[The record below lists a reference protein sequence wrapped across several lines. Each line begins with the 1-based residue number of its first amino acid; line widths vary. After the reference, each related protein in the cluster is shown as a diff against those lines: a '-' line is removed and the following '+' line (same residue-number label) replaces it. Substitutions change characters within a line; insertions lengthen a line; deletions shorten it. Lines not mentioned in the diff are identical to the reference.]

1 MTLLNKHDKINKS
14 NFRRNNEK
22 NYSNLL
28 LVIGSIGIGKD
39 LDQYESKRVFDK
51 IIEVALT
58 GDYEKYKNDKEMTNA
73 LEELVKASEYLD
85 VHRIFS
91 DGNKYIVLDVEEQ
104 GNRSILT
111 VKAVYKIYRD
121 ISEEKYRQIMEREVL
136 ELMKYDMEE
145 IDEKTYKKNV
155 YNIITD
161 IAGNDFEIKEEV
173 IKMNMIKKEKWD
185 MEDNSDLIQRLYPA
199 IFYMMESLNKRYFE
213 TSEEGNN

>member
-1 MTLLNKHDKINKS
+1 MKKIIAI
-14 NFRRNNEK
+14 
-22 NYSNLL
+22 LL

-136 ELMKYDMEE
+136 ELTKYDMEE

-161 IAGNDFEIKEEV
+161 VAGNDFEIKEEV

-199 IFYMMESLNKRYFE
+199 IFYMMESLNKRYFK
-213 TSEEGNN
+213 TSEEGKI

>member
-1 MTLLNKHDKINKS
+1 MKKIIAI
-14 NFRRNNEK
+14 
-22 NYSNLL
+22 LL

-58 GDYEKYKNDKEMTNA
+58 GDYEKYKYDKEMTNA

-136 ELMKYDMEE
+136 ELTKYDMEE

-161 IAGNDFEIKEEV
+161 VAGNDFEIKEEV
-173 IKMNMIKKEKWD
+173 IKMNMIKKKKWNMD
-185 MEDNSDLIQRLYPA
+185 DNSDLIQRLYPA
-199 IFYMMESLNKRYFE
+199 IFYMMESLNKRYFK
-213 TSEEGNN
+213 TSEEGNI

>member
-1 MTLLNKHDKINKS
+1 MKKIIAI
-14 NFRRNNEK
+14 
-22 NYSNLL
+22 LL

-73 LEELVKASEYLD
+73 LKELVKASEYLD

-161 IAGNDFEIKEEV
+161 VAGNDFEIKEEV

-213 TSEEGNN
+213 TSEEGNI

>member
-1 MTLLNKHDKINKS
+1 MKKIIAI
-14 NFRRNNEK
+14 
-22 NYSNLL
+22 LL
-28 LVIGSIGIGKD
+28 LIIGSIGIGKD
-39 LDQYESKRVFDK
+39 LERYESKRVFDK

-199 IFYMMESLNKRYFE
+199 IFYMMESLNKRYFK
-213 TSEEGNN
+213 TSEEGNI

>member
-1 MTLLNKHDKINKS
+1 MKKIIAI
-14 NFRRNNEK
+14 
-22 NYSNLL
+22 LL

-91 DGNKYIVLDVEEQ
+91 DGNKYIALDVEEQ

-136 ELMKYDMEE
+136 ELTKYDMEE

-161 IAGNDFEIKEEV
+161 VAGNNFEIKEEV
-173 IKMNMIKKEKWD
+173 IKMNMIKKDHWD
-185 MEDNSDLIQRLYPA
+185 LEDNSDLIQRLYPA
-199 IFYMMESLNKRYFE
+199 IFYMMELLNKRYFQ
-213 TSEEGNN
+213 TSEEGNI

>member
-1 MTLLNKHDKINKS
+1 MKKIIAI
-14 NFRRNNEK
+14 
-22 NYSNLL
+22 LL

-58 GDYEKYKNDKEMTNA
+58 GDYEKYKNDKEMINA

-136 ELMKYDMEE
+136 ELTKYDMEE

-161 IAGNDFEIKEEV
+161 VAGNDFEIKEEV
-173 IKMNMIKKEKWD
+173 IKMNMIKKKKWN

-199 IFYMMESLNKRYFE
+199 IFYMMESLNKRYFK
-213 TSEEGNN
+213 TSEEGNI

>member
-1 MTLLNKHDKINKS
+1 MKKIIAI
-14 NFRRNNEK
+14 
-22 NYSNLL
+22 LL

-39 LDQYESKRVFDK
+39 LDRYESKRVFDK

-136 ELMKYDMEE
+136 ELTKYDMEE

-161 IAGNDFEIKEEV
+161 VAGNDFEIKEEV

-199 IFYMMESLNKRYFE
+199 IFYMMESLNKRYFK
-213 TSEEGNN
+213 TSEEGNI

>member
-1 MTLLNKHDKINKS
+1 MKKIIAI
-14 NFRRNNEK
+14 
-22 NYSNLL
+22 LL
-28 LVIGSIGIGKD
+28 LIIGSIGIGKD
-39 LDQYESKRVFDK
+39 LDRYESKRVFDK

-136 ELMKYDMEE
+136 ELTKYDMEE

-161 IAGNDFEIKEEV
+161 VAGNDFEIKEEV

-185 MEDNSDLIQRLYPA
+185 MEDNSVLIQRLYPA
-199 IFYMMESLNKRYFE
+199 IFYMMESLNKRYFK
-213 TSEEGNN
+213 TSEEGNI

>member
-1 MTLLNKHDKINKS
+1 MKKIIAI
-14 NFRRNNEK
+14 
-22 NYSNLL
+22 LL

-39 LDQYESKRVFDK
+39 LDRYESKRVFDK

-73 LEELVKASEYLD
+73 LKELVKASEYLD

-136 ELMKYDMEE
+136 ELTKYDMEE

-161 IAGNDFEIKEEV
+161 VAGNDFEIKEEV

-199 IFYMMESLNKRYFE
+199 IFYMMESLNKRYFK
-213 TSEEGNN
+213 TSEEGNI

>member
-1 MTLLNKHDKINKS
+1 MKKIIAI
-14 NFRRNNEK
+14 
-22 NYSNLL
+22 LL
-28 LVIGSIGIGKD
+28 LVIGSIGIGKN

-161 IAGNDFEIKEEV
+161 VAGNDFEIKEEV

-199 IFYMMESLNKRYFE
+199 IFYMMESLNKRYFK
-213 TSEEGNN
+213 TSEEGNI

>member
-1 MTLLNKHDKINKS
+1 MKKIIAI
-14 NFRRNNEK
+14 
-22 NYSNLL
+22 LL

-173 IKMNMIKKEKWD
+173 IKMNMIKKKKWN

-199 IFYMMESLNKRYFE
+199 IFYMMESLNKRYFK
-213 TSEEGNN
+213 TSEEGNI

>member
-1 MTLLNKHDKINKS
+1 MKKIIAI
-14 NFRRNNEK
+14 
-22 NYSNLL
+22 LL

-58 GDYEKYKNDKEMTNA
+58 GDYEKYKYDKEMTNA

-111 VKAVYKIYRD
+111 IKAVYKIYRD

-136 ELMKYDMEE
+136 ELTKYDMEE

-161 IAGNDFEIKEEV
+161 VAGNDFEIKEEV

-199 IFYMMESLNKRYFE
+199 IFYMMESLNKRYFK
-213 TSEEGNN
+213 TSEEGNI

>member
-1 MTLLNKHDKINKS
+1 MKKIIAI
-14 NFRRNNEK
+14 
-22 NYSNLL
+22 LL

-121 ISEEKYRQIMEREVL
+121 ISEEKYRQIVEREVL
-136 ELMKYDMEE
+136 ELTKYDVEE

-199 IFYMMESLNKRYFE
+199 IFYMMESLNKRYFK
-213 TSEEGNN
+213 TSEEGNI

>member
-1 MTLLNKHDKINKS
+1 MKKIIAI
-14 NFRRNNEK
+14 
-22 NYSNLL
+22 LL

-145 IDEKTYKKNV
+145 IDEKAYKKNV

-199 IFYMMESLNKRYFE
+199 IFYMMESLNKRYFK
-213 TSEEGNN
+213 TSEEGNI

>member
-1 MTLLNKHDKINKS
+1 MKKIIAI
-14 NFRRNNEK
+14 
-22 NYSNLL
+22 LL

-136 ELMKYDMEE
+136 ELTKYDMEE

-161 IAGNDFEIKEEV
+161 VAGNDFEIKEEV

-199 IFYMMESLNKRYFE
+199 IFYMMESLNKRYFK
-213 TSEEGNN
+213 TSEEGNI

>member
-1 MTLLNKHDKINKS
+1 MKKIIAI
-14 NFRRNNEK
+14 
-22 NYSNLL
+22 LL
-28 LVIGSIGIGKD
+28 LIIGSIGIGKD

-136 ELMKYDMEE
+136 ELTKYDMEE

-161 IAGNDFEIKEEV
+161 VAGNDFEIKEEV

-185 MEDNSDLIQRLYPA
+185 MEDNSDLIQRLYPV
-199 IFYMMESLNKRYFE
+199 IFYMMESLNKRYFKI
-213 TSEEGNN
+213 SEEGNI

>member
-1 MTLLNKHDKINKS
+1 MKKIIAI
-14 NFRRNNEK
+14 
-22 NYSNLL
+22 LL

-58 GDYEKYKNDKEMTNA
+58 GDYEKYKYDKEMTNA

-91 DGNKYIVLDVEEQ
+91 DVNKYIVLDVEEQ

-111 VKAVYKIYRD
+111 VKAVNKIYRD

-136 ELMKYDMEE
+136 ELTKYDMEE

-155 YNIITD
+155 YKIITD
-161 IAGNDFEIKEEV
+161 VAGNDFEIKEEV

-213 TSEEGNN
+213 TSEEGNI

>member
-1 MTLLNKHDKINKS
+1 MKKIIAI
-14 NFRRNNEK
+14 
-22 NYSNLL
+22 LL

-136 ELMKYDMEE
+136 ELTKYDMEE

-161 IAGNDFEIKEEV
+161 VAGNDFEIKEEV

-213 TSEEGNN
+213 TSEEGNI

>member
-1 MTLLNKHDKINKS
+1 MKKIIAI
-14 NFRRNNEK
+14 
-22 NYSNLL
+22 LL
-28 LVIGSIGIGKD
+28 LVIGSIAIGKD

-199 IFYMMESLNKRYFE
+199 IFYMMESLNKRYFK
-213 TSEEGNN
+213 TSEEGNI

>member
-1 MTLLNKHDKINKS
+1 MKKIIVI
-14 NFRRNNEK
+14 
-22 NYSNLL
+22 LL
-28 LVIGSIGIGKD
+28 LIIGSIGIGKD
-39 LDQYESKRVFDK
+39 LNQYESKRVFDK

-199 IFYMMESLNKRYFE
+199 IFYMMESLNKRYFK
-213 TSEEGNN
+213 TSEEGKI

>member
-1 MTLLNKHDKINKS
+1 MKKIIVI
-14 NFRRNNEK
+14 
-22 NYSNLL
+22 LL
-28 LVIGSIGIGKD
+28 LIIGGIGIGKD

-51 IIEVALT
+51 IIEVSLT

-73 LEELVKASEYLD
+73 LKELVKASEYLD

-136 ELMKYDMEE
+136 ELTKYDMEE

-161 IAGNDFEIKEEV
+161 VAGNDFEIKEKV

-199 IFYMMESLNKRYFE
+199 IFYMMESLNKRYFK
-213 TSEEGNN
+213 TSEEGNI

>member
-1 MTLLNKHDKINKS
+1 MKKIIAI
-14 NFRRNNEK
+14 
-22 NYSNLL
+22 LL
-28 LVIGSIGIGKD
+28 LVIGSIGIGKN

-136 ELMKYDMEE
+136 ELTKYDMEE

-161 IAGNDFEIKEEV
+161 VAGNDFEIKEEV

-199 IFYMMESLNKRYFE
+199 IFYMMESLNKRYFK
-213 TSEEGNN
+213 TSEEGNI

>member
-1 MTLLNKHDKINKS
+1 MKKIIAI
-14 NFRRNNEK
+14 
-22 NYSNLL
+22 LL

-39 LDQYESKRVFDK
+39 LDRYESKRVFDK

-136 ELMKYDMEE
+136 ELTKYDMEE

-199 IFYMMESLNKRYFE
+199 IFYMMESLNKRYFK
-213 TSEEGNN
+213 TSEESNI

>member
-1 MTLLNKHDKINKS
+1 MKKIIAI
-14 NFRRNNEK
+14 
-22 NYSNLL
+22 LL

-39 LDQYESKRVFDK
+39 LDRYESKRVFDK

-136 ELMKYDMEE
+136 ELTKYDMEE

-155 YNIITD
+155 YKIITD
-161 IAGNDFEIKEEV
+161 VAGNDFEIKEEI
-173 IKMNMIKKEKWD
+173 IKINMIKKEKWD
-185 MEDNSDLIQRLYPA
+185 LEDNSELIQKLYPA

-213 TSEEGNN
+213 TSEEGNI

>member
-1 MTLLNKHDKINKS
+1 MKKIIVI
-14 NFRRNNEK
+14 
-22 NYSNLL
+22 LL
-28 LVIGSIGIGKD
+28 LIMGSLGIGKD
-39 LDQYESKRVFDK
+39 LNQYESKRVFDK

-58 GDYEKYKNDKEMTNA
+58 GDYEKYKNDEEMINA
-73 LEELVKASEYLD
+73 LEELIKVSEYMD

-91 DGNKYIVLDVEEQ
+91 NGNKYVVLEVSEQ
-104 GNRSILT
+104 ENKSILT
-111 VKAVYKIYRD
+111 VKAIYKIYKN
-121 ISEEKYRQIMEREVL
+121 ISEEKYKEIMEREAL
-136 ELMKYDMEE
+136 ELIKYDNEE

-199 IFYMMESLNKRYFE
+199 IFYMMESLNKRYFK
-213 TSEEGNN
+213 TSEESNI

>member
-1 MTLLNKHDKINKS
+1 MKKIIAI
-14 NFRRNNEK
+14 
-22 NYSNLL
+22 LL

-161 IAGNDFEIKEEV
+161 VAGNDFEIKEEV

-185 MEDNSDLIQRLYPA
+185 MEDNSNLIQRLYPA
-199 IFYMMESLNKRYFE
+199 IFYMMESLNKRYFK
-213 TSEEGNN
+213 TSEEGKI

>member
-1 MTLLNKHDKINKS
+1 MKKIIAI
-14 NFRRNNEK
+14 
-22 NYSNLL
+22 LL

-161 IAGNDFEIKEEV
+161 VAGNDFEIKEEV

-199 IFYMMESLNKRYFE
+199 IFYMMESLNKRYFK
-213 TSEEGNN
+213 TSEESNI

>member
-1 MTLLNKHDKINKS
+1 MKKIIAI
-14 NFRRNNEK
+14 
-22 NYSNLL
+22 LL

-161 IAGNDFEIKEEV
+161 VAGNDFEIKEEV

-185 MEDNSDLIQRLYPA
+185 MEDNSNLIQRLYPA
-199 IFYMMESLNKRYFE
+199 IFYMMESLNKRYFK
-213 TSEEGNN
+213 TSEEGNI

>member
-1 MTLLNKHDKINKS
+1 M
-14 NFRRNNEK
+14 
-22 NYSNLL
+22 
-28 LVIGSIGIGKD
+28 
-39 LDQYESKRVFDK
+39 
-51 IIEVALT
+51 ALT
-58 GDYEKYKNDKEMTNA
+58 VDYEKYKNDKEMTNA
-73 LEELVKASEYLD
+73 LKELVKASEYLD

-161 IAGNDFEIKEEV
+161 VAGNDFEIKEEV
-173 IKMNMIKKEKWD
+173 IKMNMIKKDYWNL
-185 MEDNSDLIQRLYPA
+185 EDNSDLIQRLYPA

-213 TSEEGNN
+213 TSEEGNI

>member
-1 MTLLNKHDKINKS
+1 MKKIIAI
-14 NFRRNNEK
+14 
-22 NYSNLL
+22 LL

-136 ELMKYDMEE
+136 ELTKYDMEE

-161 IAGNDFEIKEEV
+161 VAGNDFEIKEKV

-199 IFYMMESLNKRYFE
+199 IFYMMESLNKRYFK
-213 TSEEGNN
+213 TSEEGNI

>member
-1 MTLLNKHDKINKS
+1 MKKIIAI
-14 NFRRNNEK
+14 
-22 NYSNLL
+22 LL

-136 ELMKYDMEE
+136 ELTKYDMEE

-161 IAGNDFEIKEEV
+161 VAGNDFEIKEEV

-213 TSEEGNN
+213 TSEEDNI

>member
-1 MTLLNKHDKINKS
+1 MKKIIAI
-14 NFRRNNEK
+14 
-22 NYSNLL
+22 LL

-39 LDQYESKRVFDK
+39 LDRYESKRVFDK

-161 IAGNDFEIKEEV
+161 VAGNDFEIKEEV

-199 IFYMMESLNKRYFE
+199 IFYMMESLNKRYFK
-213 TSEEGNN
+213 TSEESNI

>member
-1 MTLLNKHDKINKS
+1 MKKIIAI
-14 NFRRNNEK
+14 
-22 NYSNLL
+22 LL

-39 LDQYESKRVFDK
+39 LDRYESKRVFDK

-104 GNRSILT
+104 GNRSSLT

-136 ELMKYDMEE
+136 ELTKYDMEE

-161 IAGNDFEIKEEV
+161 VAGNDFEIKEEV

-199 IFYMMESLNKRYFE
+199 IFYMMESLNKRYFK
-213 TSEEGNN
+213 TSEEGNI

>member
-1 MTLLNKHDKINKS
+1 MKKIIAI
-14 NFRRNNEK
+14 
-22 NYSNLL
+22 LL

-213 TSEEGNN
+213 TSEEDNI